1 MRPVRHLAPV
11 LIIVIAFFA
20 LLIQGCGGSSGG
32 GGSPTGRV
40 LIAASPDPVIG
51 ASVEEGTRK
60 QWQWTAAF
68 RETSGAAVSFTSYD
82 RVISGTNGYH
92 EETRDNPFAFSVG
105 AGSTAGYDFTL
116 ISARTESGT
125 PAYVAGTSNYAFH
138 GQDANGHAV
147 TANLTV
153 NLQ

>member
-1 MRPVRHLAPV
+1 MRLAKGLPFG
-11 LIIVIAFFA
+11 LI
-20 LLIQGCGGSSGG
+20 LLAVFSLTLFLGCGGSSGG

-40 LIAASPDPVIG
+40 VVAASPDPVSG
-51 ASVEEGTRK
+51 TPVEEGTKK
-60 QWQWTAAF
+60 QWLWTAAF
-68 RETSGAAVSFTSYD
+68 RETGGAAVSFTSYD
-82 RVISGTNGYH
+82 RVINGTNGYH
-92 EETRDNPFAFSVG
+92 EESRDNAFAFSVG

-116 ISARTESGT
+116 VSARTEEGT

-138 GQDANGHAV
+138 GQDSGGHAI